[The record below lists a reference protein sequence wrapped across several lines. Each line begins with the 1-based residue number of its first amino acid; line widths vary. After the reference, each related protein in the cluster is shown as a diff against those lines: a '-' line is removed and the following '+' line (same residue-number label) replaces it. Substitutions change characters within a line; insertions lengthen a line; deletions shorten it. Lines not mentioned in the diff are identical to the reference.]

1 MAPIGCG
8 FGVVEDGL
16 IGDVDIKHL
25 SEHESG
31 FTCREC
37 KGYVEGKDKA
47 DEAGM
52 GVDAA

>member
-16 IGDVDIKHL
+16 IRDTDVEHL

-31 FTCREC
+31 FSGREC
-37 KGYVEGKDKA
+37 EGYVEGQDKA
-47 DEAGM
+47 DKAGM
-52 GVDAA
+52 GMDSA

>member
-16 IGDVDIKHL
+16 IRDADIEHL
-25 SEHESG
+25 SEHERG
-31 FTCREC
+31 FAGGES

-52 GVDAA
+52 GMDAA